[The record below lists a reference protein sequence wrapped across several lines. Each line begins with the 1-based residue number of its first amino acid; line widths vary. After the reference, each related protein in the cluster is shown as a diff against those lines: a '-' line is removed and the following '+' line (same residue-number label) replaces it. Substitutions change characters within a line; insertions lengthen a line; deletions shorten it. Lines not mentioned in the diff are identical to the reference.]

1 MRHLLF
7 FLLALFTVSVSAITV
22 QDSVTVKYDD
32 SILEPVKISED
43 DLKQY
48 RSDSKFDY
56 TLEKADNSWWE
67 DLKNWAYLKLM
78 RLFGWIFGG
87 AKAAGYLAVFLRL
100 IPYVLLG
107 LLIFILIKFFLK
119 VNAQR
124 LAFSSENKNTVS
136 LSEEEHIIKNED
148 IQQLIKNAL
157 ADKNYRLAV
166 RYYYLHILKLLSEKE
181 LIDWQLQ
188 KTNVDYEKELS
199 GSNFSDPFQTIT
211 RLYDYVW
218 YGGFEI
224 DETKYKRAETE
235 FSSLQNTIL
244 RS

>member
-1 MRHLLF
+1 M
-7 FLLALFTVSVSAITV
+7 TV
-22 QDSVTVKYDD
+22 QDSTTVKYDD
-32 SILEPVKISED
+32 ARIAPVDISEE
-43 DLKQY
+43 DLKKY
-48 RSDSKFDY
+48 HEDSKYNY
-56 TLEKADNSWWE
+56 TLEKADNTWW
-67 DLKNWAYLKLM
+67 DDFKNWAYLKLV
-78 RLFGWIFGG
+78 RLFSWLFGG
-87 AKAAGYLAVFLRL
+87 AKAVGYLAVFLKM
-100 IPYVLLG
+100 IPYLLLA

-124 LAFSSENKNTVS
+124 LAFSKENKNTVS

-157 ADKNYRLAV
+157 ADKNYRLAI
-166 RYYYLHILKLLSEKE
+166 RYYYLHILKLMSEKE

-188 KTNVDYEKELS
+188 KTNVDYEKELV
-199 GSNFSDPFQTIT
+199 GSNFSDPFKTIT

-235 FSSLQNTIL
+235 FDSLQNSIAK
-244 RS
+244 S